1 MGQKAYLF
9 SRNLKV
15 PEKIVNH
22 NLKDFYNLE
31 KKIYDKYKLDN
42 LKPEYV
48 SNFTSELMGELVL
61 YPSLKLL
68 LQISKHIPSF
78 YTSL

>member
-15 PEKIVNH
+15 PEEIVNH

-42 LKPEYV
+42 LKSKYV
-48 SNFTSELMGELVL
+48 SNFTSELMGECV
-61 YPSLKLL
+61 YKQYNLKRSNYKL
-68 LQISKHIPSF
+68 
-78 YTSL
+78 

>member
-15 PEKIVNH
+15 PEEIVNH

-42 LKPEYV
+42 LKSKYV
-48 SNFTSELMGELVL
+48 SNFTSLQCLHNYDIILFIIRKGVVL
-61 YPSLKLL
+61 L
-68 LQISKHIPSF
+68 
-78 YTSL
+78 

>member
-1 MGQKAYLF
+1 MTKDNKDTRLMGQKAYLF

-31 KKIYDKYKLDN
+31 KKIYKLDN

-48 SNFTSELMGELVL
+48 SNFTSELMGGCV
-61 YPSLKLL
+61 YKQYNLKRSNYKL
-68 LQISKHIPSF
+68 
-78 YTSL
+78 